1 MLRAS
6 RASKSRSPYAGNRTA
21 KATSRPKKQRVTTA
35 TQPHAEPENA
45 ILDLH
50 QPQTPYEY
58 LQPPRAASVPE
69 STPIQLVENCSTE
82 NQQLMQS
89 QQDSIWI
96 IGSSIIHWAHVYAK
110 NLNQDHLG
118 RESSTILWHG
128 IRGMVWEQLYPTI
141 QFLLAHNATPNI
153 IIIHCGGNN
162 IGQSHNTL
170 RGLQKFYKSTLVN
183 IANLLPTTSI
193 IWSHILPRNNWV
205 NCLANME
212 GNKCRR
218 RINSACATFV
228 TKHFKGR
235 GASISYPDIRVEHKK
250 LFRKDGVHLS
260 DLGNS
265 IFVNTLRN
273 ALDHFISCNF
283 VSQTFP

>member
-1 MLRAS
+1 
-6 RASKSRSPYAGNRTA
+6 
-21 KATSRPKKQRVTTA
+21 
-35 TQPHAEPENA
+35 
-45 ILDLH
+45 
-50 QPQTPYEY
+50 
-58 LQPPRAASVPE
+58 
-69 STPIQLVENCSTE
+69 
-82 NQQLMQS
+82 
-89 QQDSIWI
+89 
-96 IGSSIIHWAHVYAK
+96 
-110 NLNQDHLG
+110 
-118 RESSTILWHG
+118 
-128 IRGMVWEQLYPTI
+128 MVWEQLYPTI

-235 GASISYPDIRVEHKK
+235 GASISYPDIRVQHKK